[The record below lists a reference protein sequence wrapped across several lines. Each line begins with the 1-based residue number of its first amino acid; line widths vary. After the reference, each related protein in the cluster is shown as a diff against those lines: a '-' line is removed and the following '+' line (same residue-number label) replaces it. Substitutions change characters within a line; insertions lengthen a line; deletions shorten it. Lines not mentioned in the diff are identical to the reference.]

1 MFGLKKALEVISMK
15 FRKIGFVTKR
25 TEHASRVA
33 KEALKYLE
41 SQKEEYG
48 FELFYDAPT
57 AKYLNLKEHLDEKEF
72 KKRSEAILLVG
83 GDGTYLHTE
92 LVYPGIPKLEINTGA
107 VGFLANLDEH
117 AFQAGL
123 ELFLKG
129 KFRVEERMKLTVNYD
144 GKSADAMNEIAVH
157 AKNVS
162 RLVTLKVNSDLLKD
176 MFSANGVLF
185 STPTGS
191 TAYSL
196 SAGGPIIYPTIE
208 SITLTP
214 ICPLSPLNHPIVFP
228 SETRFFVEPLD
239 RDIMISVDGQIDED
253 VKSIEIYK
261 SKISGKFIRVYDEN
275 LWEKVKKKCGL

>member
-1 MFGLKKALEVISMK
+1 MK
-15 FRKIGFVTKR
+15 FKKIGFVSKK
-25 TEHASRVA
+25 TEHAARVA
-33 KEALKYLE
+33 REALSYLAE
-41 SQKEEYG
+41 QQSEHG
-48 FELFYDAPT
+48 FELFSDGPT
-57 AKYLNLKEHLDEKEF
+57 AKYLGLKDPLDEKEF
-72 KKRSEAILLVG
+72 RKKCDAILLVG

-92 LVYPGIPKLEINTGA
+92 LAYPGIPKLEINTGA

-117 AFQAGL
+117 AFKPGL
-123 ELFLKG
+123 EMFLKG
-129 KFRVEERMKLTVNYD
+129 KFKIEERMKLTVNYD
-144 GKSADAMNEIAVH
+144 GRTAEAMNEVAVH

-162 RLVTLKVNSDLLKD
+162 RLVTLKVTSDPLKD

-228 SETRFFVEPLD
+228 ANTHFFVEPLD
-239 RDIMISVDGQIDED
+239 REIMISVDGQIDED
-253 VKSIEIYK
+253 VKSLEIYR
-261 SKISGKFIRVYDEN
+261 SKVPGKFIRVYEEN
-275 LWEKVKKKCGL
+275 VWEKVKKKCGL

>member
-1 MFGLKKALEVISMK
+1 MK
-15 FRKIGFVTKR
+15 FKKIGFVTKR
-25 TEHASRVA
+25 TEHAARVA
-33 KEALKYLE
+33 KEAIAYLE
-41 SQKEEYG
+41 GQKEEHG
-48 FELFYDAPT
+48 FELFFDKAS
-57 AKYLNLKEHLDEKEF
+57 ARYLGLKDHLEEKEF
-72 KKRSEAILLVG
+72 RKKAEAILLVG
-83 GDGTYLHTE
+83 GDGTYLNAE
-92 LVYPGIPKLEINTGA
+92 LTYPGIPKLEINTGM
-107 VGFLANLDEH
+107 VGFLANLEENT
-117 AFQAGL
+117 FQEGL
-123 ELFLKG
+123 KLFLEG
-129 KFRVEERMKLTVNYD
+129 KFKIEERMKLTVNYD
-144 GKSADAMNEIAVH
+144 GKIADAMNEIAVH

-162 RLVTLKVNSDLLKD
+162 RLVTLKVTSDMLKD

-228 SETRFFVEPLD
+228 AETHFYVEPLD
-239 RDIMISVDGQIDED
+239 RQIMISVDGQIDED

-261 SKISGKFIRVYDEN
+261 SKIPGKFIRVYDEN

>member
-1 MFGLKKALEVISMK
+1 MK
-15 FRKIGFVTKR
+15 FKKIGFVSKR
-25 TEHASRVA
+25 TEHAARVSREVLA
-33 KEALKYLE
+33 FLDA
-41 SQKEEYG
+41 QKAEHG
-48 FELFYDAPT
+48 FELFFDQAT
-57 AKYLNLKEHLDEKEF
+57 AKHLAQKEHLDEKEF
-72 KKRSEAILLVG
+72 RKKSEAILIVG
-83 GDGTYLHTE
+83 GDGTYLNAE
-92 LVYPGIPKLEINTGA
+92 LTYPGIPKLEVNTGA

-117 AFQAGL
+117 AFHQGL

-129 KFRVEERMKLTVNYD
+129 KFKIEERMKLTVDYD
-144 GKSADAMNEIAVH
+144 GKSVDAMNEVAVH

-162 RLVTLKVNSDLLKD
+162 RLVTLKVTSDLLKD

-228 SETRFFVEPLD
+228 SDTHFYVEPLD
-239 RDIMISVDGQIDED
+239 REIMLSVDGQIDED
-253 VKSIEIYK
+253 VKAVSIYK
-261 SKISGKFIRVYDEN
+261 SKTPGKFIRVYDEN